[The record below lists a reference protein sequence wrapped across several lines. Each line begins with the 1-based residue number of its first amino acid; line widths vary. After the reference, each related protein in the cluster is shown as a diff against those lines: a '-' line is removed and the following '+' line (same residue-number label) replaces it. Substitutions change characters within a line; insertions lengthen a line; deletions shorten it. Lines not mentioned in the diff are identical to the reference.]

1 MAEQRTKLV
10 DLDWLE
16 SNFPCMQA
24 CPVHTQAGR
33 YVSLI
38 AEGRFEEAYRY
49 ARLPNPLASICGRVT
64 SSCDQ
69 TGVLVFQL

>member
-1 MAEQRTKLV
+1 MKPRTKLV

-33 YVSLI
+33 YVSLDRPG
-38 AEGRFEEAYRY
+38 A
-49 ARLPNPLASICGRVT
+49 L
-64 SSCDQ
+64 
-69 TGVLVFQL
+69 